1 MEVVR
6 FSGLARHYGANE
18 VFSDLA
24 GVIRDGDRIGLVG
37 PNGAGKSSLARLLAG
52 RDEPDAGTLVRAPER
67 RLGYLAQDASERG
80 DQTLRAAFDESLAAG
95 RAAEWE
101 MRATLN
107 RFDFAAADLD
117 RPLGTFSG
125 GQRTRAL
132 LARTLL
138 ENPDWVI
145 LDEPTNHLDL
155 DTVRWLETYVA
166 RDPRAFV
173 IVSHDR
179 YFLDTVATK
188 IWEIDR
194 GTLTMYDVH
203 PGRAYG
209 EYLEQRE
216 VRRSQQQ
223 RDYETALA
231 ERTRQQAVIAELR
244 THGSHN
250 YSHVRSREKS
260 LAKLEPVAAPPPER
274 RQISVALRAARRA
287 TGGPAVDATGIGKAY
302 ERVLFAGVDAHFV
315 RGDRVAIVGPNGAG
329 KTTFLRILA
338 GELLPDTGSVRYGS
352 GLRTAS
358 YAQTSV
364 DDLPA
369 AATAAEAVQAM
380 GATAGEARALLG
392 RLNLGGDAVD
402 KPVEAFSGGE
412 RRRIML
418 ARLMAQRADC
428 LFLDEPTNDLDIPSR
443 EALEDVLASY
453 EGALFVVSHDRYL
466 LKRLAER
473 VVAIR
478 DGKASIVDAD
488 YETYERR
495 LHEPKRDAAPERDAL
510 PAARGNPAG
519 DRKNAH
525 EGKLELGRRKRALAD
540 AEQRVADLDR
550 DKAEL
555 ERLFAVPELYDDPDE
570 IVRLQRQMERVN
582 AESEA
587 ALEAWEIA
595 AASLEGFAKT
605 SVVPKG

>member
-1 MEVVR
+1 M
-6 FSGLARHYGANE
+6 
-18 VFSDLA
+18 
-24 GVIRDGDRIGLVG
+24 
-37 PNGAGKSSLARLLAG
+37 
-52 RDEPDAGTLVRAPER
+52 
-67 RLGYLAQDASERG
+67 
-80 DQTLRAAFDESLAAG
+80 
-95 RAAEWE
+95 
-101 MRATLN
+101 
-107 RFDFAAADLD
+107 
-117 RPLGTFSG
+117 
-125 GQRTRAL
+125 
-132 LARTLL
+132 
-138 ENPDWVI
+138 
-145 LDEPTNHLDL
+145 
-155 DTVRWLETYVA
+155 
-166 RDPRAFV
+166 
-173 IVSHDR
+173 
-179 YFLDTVATK
+179 
-188 IWEIDR
+188 
-194 GTLTMYDVH
+194 
-203 PGRAYG
+203 
-209 EYLEQRE
+209 
-216 VRRSQQQ
+216 
-223 RDYETALA
+223 
-231 ERTRQQAVIAELR
+231 
-244 THGSHN
+244 
-250 YSHVRSREKS
+250 
-260 LAKLEPVAAPPPER
+260 
-274 RQISVALRAARRA
+274 
-287 TGGPAVDATGIGKAY
+287 
-302 ERVLFAGVDAHFV
+302 
-315 RGDRVAIVGPNGAG
+315 AIVGPNGAG

-380 GATAGEARALLG
+380 GANAGEARALLG

-605 SVVPKG
+605 SVVPRG